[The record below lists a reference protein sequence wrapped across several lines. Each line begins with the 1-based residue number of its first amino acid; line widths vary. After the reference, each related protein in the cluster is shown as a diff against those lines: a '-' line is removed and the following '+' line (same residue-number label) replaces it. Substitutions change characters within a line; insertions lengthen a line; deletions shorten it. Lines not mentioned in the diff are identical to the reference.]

1 MIELLLTLLVLIA
14 FSFLAFW
21 KSNPILFIVAAGISI
36 MVGLAWYDQ
45 YVTNL
50 GLAVGL
56 MLITYSL
63 YCIGMAFRLLFWNR
77 ESGEE
82 GED

>member
-1 MIELLLTLLVLIA
+1 MIELLLTLSVLIA

-21 KSNPILFIVAAGISI
+21 KPNPILFIVVAGISI
-36 MVGLAWYDQ
+36 MAGFTWYDK

-50 GLAVGL
+50 GLTVGL
-56 MLITYSL
+56 MLVAYSL

-82 GED
+82 